1 LPGSSESSRLER
13 LMEVWGE
20 EDRELREL
28 RRRRVDQEYLASLP
42 LKLQEAVK
50 LYMETGDVRL
60 AQELSGLPLDEF
72 VEVLRRARVWAG

>member
-1 LPGSSESSRLER
+1 MPGSSESSRLER
-13 LMEVWGE
+13 LMEEWGE

-60 AQELSGLPLDEF
+60 AQELSG
-72 VEVLRRARVWAG
+72 

>member
-1 LPGSSESSRLER
+1 MPGSSESSRLER
-13 LMEVWGE
+13 LMEEWGE
-20 EDRELREL
+20 EDRGL

-42 LKLQEAVK
+42 LELQEAVK

>member
-1 LPGSSESSRLER
+1 
-13 LMEVWGE
+13 MEEWGE
-20 EDRELREL
+20 EDRGL

-42 LKLQEAVK
+42 LELQEAVK